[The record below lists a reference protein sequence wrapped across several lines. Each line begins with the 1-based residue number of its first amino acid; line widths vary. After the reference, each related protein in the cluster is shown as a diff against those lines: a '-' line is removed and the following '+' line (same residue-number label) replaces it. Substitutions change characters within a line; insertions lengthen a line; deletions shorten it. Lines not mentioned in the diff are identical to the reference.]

1 MKEEIKRI
9 NKLVAEG
16 KLSPEDAADLIDA
29 FYVSE
34 QAEGGSETPPPPPK
48 EAFEAAG
55 ASSSTSSASDSTGAS
70 KPGDPFKS
78 VIEAIERLGKEVTE
92 NVDWKKVSED
102 AKQGAKKGLDA
113 LKTGLDEVTKGKF
126 NLGWLLS
133 TSTREIRLPLA
144 LTAGQVL
151 RVENGAGDIEISTD
165 TTESYVIAKAKI
177 RGATP
182 EDAKAKADAY
192 SLVVDSSEHAID
204 IRQPQVSGLDVDLKI
219 VVAATPAVEIKSEAG
234 DVTVRDTKN
243 ACRIRST
250 AGEVVLVGLNG
261 QIEVICDSGDV
272 NLRNSDSTG
281 VVIENKAG
289 NIELTGVHGNMNL
302 RSATGN
308 ISVHGSSGKTLSIE
322 AVSGNIFVETDQ
334 PVSGTLNIRTVNGN
348 ADVHLPDGSD
358 ARVAVTTLRGVA
370 STGVEL
376 EDRAQNDQRITGR
389 LGTGSGSIDISA
401 VTGNV
406 SLSLK
411 DAASSGGE
419 SPKAE
424 WSAGPDF
431 S

>member
-29 FYVSE
+29 FY
-34 QAEGGSETPPPPPK
+34 QAEANESETPPPPPK
-48 EAFEAAG
+48 EAFEAATNQG
-55 ASSSTSSASDSTGAS
+55 NASATTEGHSKSA
-70 KPGDPFKS
+70 DPFKS

-133 TSTREIRLPLA
+133 TSTREIRLPLT
-144 LTAGQVL
+144 LTSGQVL
-151 RVENGAGDIEISTD
+151 RVENGAGDVEISTD

-192 SLVVDSSEHAID
+192 SLVVDSSEHAVD

-234 DVTVRDTKN
+234 DVMVRDTKN
-243 ACRIRST
+243 ACRIRSM
-250 AGEVVLVGLNG
+250 AGEVVLIGLNG

-334 PVSGTLNIRTVNGN
+334 PITGTLNIRTVNGN

-376 EDRAQNDQRITGR
+376 EDRAQNDQRITGK
-389 LGTGSGSIDISA
+389 LGTGAGTIDISA

-406 SLSLK
+406 NLSLK
-411 DAASSGGE
+411 DATSKSEDDSKKPEWGGT
-419 SPKAE
+419 
-424 WSAGPDF
+424 PDF

>member
-1 MKEEIKRI
+1 LKEEIKRI

-29 FYVSE
+29 FY
-34 QAEGGSETPPPPPK
+34 QAEAGESETPPPPPPPK
-48 EAFEAAG
+48 EAFGEAANQ
-55 ASSSTSSASDSTGAS
+55 SSESNATEGHSKSA
-70 KPGDPFKS
+70 DPFKS

-144 LTAGQVL
+144 LASGQVL
-151 RVENGAGDIEISTD
+151 RIENGAGDVEVSTD

-192 SLVVDSSEHAID
+192 SLVVDSSEHSVD

-243 ACRIRST
+243 ACRIRSM
-250 AGEVVLVGLNG
+250 AGEVMLIGLNG
-261 QIEVICDSGDV
+261 QIEVVCDSGDV
-272 NLRNSDSTG
+272 NLRNSESTG

-334 PVSGTLNIRTVNGN
+334 PITGTLNIRTVNGN

-370 STGVEL
+370 STAVEL

-389 LGTGSGSIDISA
+389 LGNGSGSIDISA

-406 SLSLK
+406 NLSLK
-411 DAASSGGE
+411 DSSGGTTQE
-419 SPKAE
+419 PKVE
-424 WSAGPDF
+424 WGGTPDF